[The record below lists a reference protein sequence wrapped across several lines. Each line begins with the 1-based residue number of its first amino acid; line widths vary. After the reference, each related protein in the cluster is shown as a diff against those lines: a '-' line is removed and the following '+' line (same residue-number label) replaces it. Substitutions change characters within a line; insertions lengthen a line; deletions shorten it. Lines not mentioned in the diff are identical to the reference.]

1 MRVGPASG
9 ARASEEDLIPISALQ
24 HFLFCPRQC
33 ALIHVE
39 RLWAD
44 NRLTVEGSHVHR
56 KAHEGSDETRAGVR
70 IERGVVLRSFR
81 LGLVGVADVVEFIED
96 GTAVRPFPVEYK
108 RGRPKA
114 HEADRVQ
121 LCAQAMCLE
130 EMLGIA
136 VPAGAL
142 FYGTLR
148 RRQRVAFDVDL
159 RELTESTAG
168 RVRALLVEC
177 RTPPAVREPKCDN
190 CSLVEL
196 CLPDVLS
203 GHRSASEYLV
213 RALASSLAADGVR
226 EGP

>member
-1 MRVGPASG
+1 MNVGPSSG
-9 ARASEEDLIPISALQ
+9 VQQSEEDLVPISALQ

-44 NRLTVEGSHVHR
+44 NRLTVEGSHAHR
-56 KAHEGSDETRAGVR
+56 KAHEGPDEKRAGVR

-81 LGLVGVADVVEFIED
+81 LGLVGVADVVEFIEE
-96 GTAVRPFPVEYK
+96 GMALRPFPVEYK
-108 RGRPKA
+108 RGRPKT

-142 FYGTLR
+142 FYGALR
-148 RRQRVAFDVDL
+148 RRQRVAFDANL
-159 RELTESTAG
+159 RELTESAAD
-168 RVRALLVEC
+168 RVRALIAERL
-177 RTPPAVREPKCDN
+177 TPPAVREPKCDN

-203 GHRSASEYLV
+203 GHRSASEYLA

>member
-1 MRVGPASG
+1 MPVVPASG
-9 ARASEEDLIPISALQ
+9 AQPSEEDLTPISALQ

-44 NRLTVEGSHVHR
+44 NRLTVEGSHLHR
-56 KAHEGSDETRAGVR
+56 KAHEGPVEMRAGVR

-81 LGLVGVADVVEFIED
+81 LGLVGVADVVEFVD
-96 GTAVRPFPVEYK
+96 ANPASLPFPVEYK
-108 RGRPKA
+108 RGRPKT

-130 EMLGIA
+130 EMLGVA

-142 FYGTLR
+142 FYSTLR
-148 RRQRVAFDVDL
+148 RRHRVAFDAAL
-159 RELTESTAG
+159 RELTTSTAA
-168 RVRALLVEC
+168 RVRALVAER
-177 RTPPAVREPKCDN
+177 RTPPAVREAKCDN
-190 CSLVEL
+190 CSLLDL

-203 GHRSASEYLV
+203 GHRSASEYLA
-213 RALASSLAADGVR
+213 RAVASSLADDGVR
-226 EGP
+226 ESR